1 MRLLRYN
8 LIKFKSLKMI
18 YAGTEF
24 DFSSKKFHK
33 LCDNKGPTF
42 TVCRSSNN
50 SVFGFY
56 TTVSWQKDGGVVMMG
71 GKCILFK
78 YEDSSTI
85 IKFEQKGPNAA
96 VCHSE
101 EYLIA
106 DRCSFDI
113 ADQAHINK
121 PCCGVIST
129 ELYDIPEDR
138 FNIDPATY
146 LTGSEYFSLK

>member
-1 MRLLRYN
+1 M
-8 LIKFKSLKMI
+8 
-18 YAGTEF
+18 
-24 DFSSKKFHK
+24 
-33 LCDNKGPTF
+33 
-42 TVCRSSNN
+42 
-50 SVFGFY
+50 
-56 TTVSWQKDGGVVMMG
+56 TTGGNAF
-71 GKCILFK
+71 LFK

-85 IKFEQKGPNAA
+85 VKLKQKSQNAA

-121 PCCGVIST
+121 PCCGRIST

-138 FNIDPATY
+138 NIDPVTY
-146 LTGSEYFSLK
+146 LAGSEFFSLKQIEVYQVI